1 MTDPTSAVPEAAAA
15 PASTLAA
22 NLADAQ
28 LIAYNAADL
37 EAFAACFHPD
47 VTVLDHAGAVT
58 LASIEVFRV
67 AYGRMFASHVPH
79 AEVDQRL
86 CFGLHVI
93 ERERWSRVH
102 RETGERTEG
111 ELLVRYTVED
121 GLIRWVEFLR

>member
-1 MTDPTSAVPEAAAA
+1 MTDPTSAVPEAAA
-15 PASTLAA
+15 LAA
-22 NLADAQ
+22 ALADAQ
-28 LIAYNAADL
+28 LVAYNAADL

-102 RETGERTEG
+102 RESGERTEG
-111 ELLVRYTVED
+111 ELLVRYTVD
-121 GLIRWVEFLR
+121 GGLIRWVEFLR